1 MFELESNIRAWSDNL
16 RLRGNLKET
25 DILELESHLRDEIE
39 DFLAAGLSEDEAF
52 LIAVKRLGSID
63 KLSLEYSK
71 VNTEKLWKN
80 LFSAYIDPD
89 SKKKNRKDIL
99 LVIIFSMLSG
109 TLAKIPEL
117 FGYHI
122 LSPGSELFY
131 MKNLAFF
138 VLPCIVGFFA
148 IKHKLNRKLVGVIMG
163 IFLISAAAI
172 NFYPSFS
179 PNDTALLSVIHL
191 PIFLWLITGV
201 AYIGKNWRASQ
212 DRMDFIRFTG
222 ESIIYGGL
230 MLIGLIVLSAFTQI
244 LFSAIQIDLS
254 NFIPEYLLVYGGCAV
269 AMTTIFLVESK
280 RSIVENFAPVLAK
293 IFSPLF
299 LITMTAF
306 LLSMIVLRR
315 SPFMDRDFLIQFD
328 LMLVL
333 VLGLVLY
340 VISARDKQAA
350 PNIFDYLNLAL
361 IIVALI
367 IDGVALSAILF
378 RLSSFGITPNKVA
391 ALGENIVLLV
401 NLGGLALLYV
411 FYFAKK
417 IAFSIL
423 EKWQTFYLYIY
434 VVWMAVV
441 AFVFPIIFNFK

>member
-1 MFELESNIRAWSDNL
+1 MFDLESNIHAWSDNL

-39 DFLAAGLSEDEAF
+39 DFIAAGLSEDEAF
-52 LIAVKRLGSID
+52 LIGIKRLGSINT
-63 KLSLEYSK
+63 LSSEYSK

-80 LFSAYIDPD
+80 LFSVYIDPD
-89 SKKKNRKDIL
+89 SKKRNRKDIL
-99 LVIIFSMLSG
+99 IVIIFSLLSG

-117 FGYHI
+117 FGCHI
-122 LSPGSELFY
+122 ASPGSELFY
-131 MKNLAFF
+131 FKNVAFF
-138 VLPCIVGFFA
+138 ILPFIVGFFA
-148 IKHKLNRKLVGVIMG
+148 IKHKLNRRMVGIIMG
-163 IFLISAAAI
+163 IFLISAVAI
-172 NFYPSFS
+172 NFYPSFA
-179 PNDTALLSVIHL
+179 PNDTVFLSGIHL

-201 AYIGKNWRASQ
+201 AYIGDNWRASRS
-212 DRMDFIRFTG
+212 RMDFIRFTG

-230 MLIGLIVLSAFTQI
+230 MLLGLIVLSVFTEI

-254 NFIPEYLLVYGGCAV
+254 KFIPEYLLVYGGCAV
-269 AMTTIFLVESK
+269 AMMTVFLVESK

-293 IFSPLF
+293 IFCPLF

-340 VISARDKQAA
+340 VISARDKQSA

-391 ALGENIVLLV
+391 ALGENIVLLI
-401 NLGGLALLYV
+401 NLGGLALLYIY
-411 FYFAKK
+411 YFAKK
-417 IAFSIL
+417 IAFSVL
-423 EKWQTFYLYIY
+423 ERWQTFYLYVY
-434 VVWMAVV
+434 AVWTAVV
-441 AFVFPIIFNFK
+441 AFVFPIIFNFR

>member
-25 DILELESHLRDEIE
+25 DIMELESHLRDEIE
-39 DFLAAGLSEDEAF
+39 DFLKAGLSEDEAF
-52 LIAVKRLGSID
+52 LISVKRLGSID
-63 KLSLEYSK
+63 KLSMEYSK

-89 SKKKNRKDIL
+89 RRKKNRKDIL
-99 LVIIFSMLSG
+99 LVIIFSILSG
-109 TLAKIPEL
+109 TLAKVPEL

-122 LSPGSELFY
+122 TSPESELFY
-131 MKNLAFF
+131 FKNVAFF
-138 VLPCIVGFFA
+138 ILPFIVGFFA
-148 IKHKLNRKLVGVIMG
+148 IKHKLNRKLVGIIMG
-163 IFLISAAAI
+163 IFVISAVAI
-172 NFYPSFS
+172 NFYPSFAPS
-179 PNDTALLSVIHL
+179 DTELLSGIHL

-201 AYIGKNWRASQ
+201 AYIGEKWRASQ
-212 DRMDFIRFTG
+212 GRMDFIRFTV

-230 MLIGLIVLSAFTQI
+230 ILLGFIVLSVFTQV

-254 NFIPEYLLVYGGCAV
+254 NFISQYLIVYGGCAV
-269 AMTTIFLVESK
+269 AMTTVFLVESK

-306 LLSMIVLRR
+306 LLSMIVLKR

-340 VISARDKQAA
+340 VISARDKQSA
-350 PNIFDYLNLAL
+350 PNFFDYLNLAL

-367 IDGVALSAILF
+367 IDGIALSAIIF
-378 RLSSFGITPNKVA
+378 RLSSFGITPNKIA
-391 ALGENIVLLV
+391 ALGENIVLLA

-417 IAFSIL
+417 ITFSVL

-434 VVWMAVV
+434 VGWTAVV
-441 AFVFPIIFNFK
+441 IFVFPIIFNFR

>member
-16 RLRGNLKET
+16 RSGGNLKET

-39 DFLAAGLSEDEAF
+39 DLIKAGLSEDEAF
-52 LIAVKRLGSID
+52 LISVKRLGSVN

-71 VNTEKLWKN
+71 VNKEKLWKY
-80 LFSAYIDPD
+80 LFSASIDPEI
-89 SKKKNRKDIL
+89 KKKNHKDIL
-99 LVIIFSMLSG
+99 LVIIFSILSG

-117 FGYHI
+117 FGYHMF
-122 LSPGSELFY
+122 SPGSELFY
-131 MKNLAFF
+131 FKNLAFF
-138 VLPCIVGFFA
+138 ILPFIVGFFA
-148 IKHKLNRKLVGVIMG
+148 IKHNLNRKLVSTIMG
-163 IFLISAAAI
+163 IFLISAVTI
-172 NFYPSFS
+172 NFYPSFA
-179 PNDTALLSVIHL
+179 PKNTELLTGIHL

-201 AYIGKNWRASQ
+201 AYIGEKWRSSKG
-212 DRMDFIRFTG
+212 RMDFIRFTG
-222 ESIIYGGL
+222 ESVIYGGL
-230 MLIGLIVLSAFTQI
+230 TLIGIIALSAFTLI
-244 LFSAIQIDLS
+244 LFSAIQIDLEK
-254 NFIPEYLLVYGGCAV
+254 FFQEYLFVYGGCAA
-269 AMTTIFLVESK
+269 AMITVFLVESK

-299 LITMTAF
+299 LIAMTAF

-315 SPFMDRDFLIQFD
+315 SPFMDRDFLILFD

-340 VISARDKQAA
+340 VISARDKQSA
-350 PNIFDYLNLAL
+350 PNIFDYLNLSL

-367 IDGVALSAILF
+367 IDGIALSAILF

-391 ALGENIVLLV
+391 VLGENIALLI
-401 NLGGLALLYV
+401 NLGGLALLYIR
-411 FYFAKK
+411 YFTKK
-417 IAFSIL
+417 IEFSIL
-423 EKWQTFYLYIY
+423 ERWQTFYLYIY